1 LVTLR
6 FLLADDVVVDDDF
19 FFLLLV
25 PDDDDGWPLLLDI
38 GTVGELLL
46 ADKGEDRE
54 LDLLECL
61 LLLGD

>member
-1 LVTLR
+1 MVTLR

-19 FFLLLV
+19 FFLLL

-38 GTVGELLL
+38 GTGELLL